1 MNKKDNP
8 DICSTKKCKQVSL
21 HHYTDQGCKKGSCLV
36 HTPLHERNIFKASR
50 YEYTILNSIINK
62 LPDKYTSEIKHN
74 QQVTKEIK
82 SRPDLVLVSKV
93 TNDVVV
99 IEVDEHYHEEQPKED
114 KKREK
119 DLIKY
124 LSNDKTRKVHIIRII
139 PMEKAKNKELR
150 MVKKDNLGIVIKNN
164 NYDDV
169 MDVVNS
175 KIKKRL
181 VGIVSPLSPKS
192 NSRKIT
198 PANYKSLKSPKRTL
212 MAVFA
217 DDEEEIVHSF
227 SKFTDAL
234 TDPENWKYTY
244 PKELYR
250 KKSSSSSKKSSTS
263 PTSLRES
270 PDKYIFRQLSPNFV
284 DSKLSLNIALS
295 PSLKRNFSLSKRF
308 GKMRITK

>member
-1 MNKKDNP
+1 MNKKKDKSE
-8 DICSTKKCKQVSL
+8 ICSTRKCKQVAL
-21 HHYTDQGCKKGSCLV
+21 HHYTDEGCKKGSCLV
-36 HTPLHERNIFKASR
+36 HVPLHQRDIFKAKR

-82 SRPDLVLVSKV
+82 SRPDLVLRSKV

-99 IEVDEHYHEEQPKED
+99 IEVDEDYHKKQPRED
-114 KKREK
+114 EKREK
-119 DLIKY
+119 DLIDH
-124 LSNDKTRKVHIIRII
+124 LSDNGSKKVHIIRII
-139 PMEKAKNKELR
+139 PMEEDEDVR
-150 MVKKDNLGIVIKNN
+150 MVKKDSLGIVIKNN

-181 VGIVSPLSPKS
+181 VGIVSPLSPDS

-198 PANYKSLKSPKRTL
+198 PANYKSLKSPEKRTL
-212 MAVFA
+212 VAVFA
-217 DDEEEIVHSF
+217 DYEEEIVTSF

-244 PKELYR
+244 DREIFR
-250 KKSSSSSKKSSTS
+250 KNSNSSSKKSSRS

-270 PDKYIFRQLSPNFV
+270 PDKYISRQISPNFT
-284 DSKLSLNIALS
+284 DSKFSLDIFTPA
-295 PSLKRNFSLSKRF
+295 LKRVVSLSKRF
-308 GKMRITK
+308 DKMRITK